1 MHCKDFWNLFLS
13 GFQILRIRLCTCI
26 FVDKTKKKIDTRNI
40 LQTNIVS
47 QCYILT
53 DEFQWQQLFQAI
65 HMTTNS
71 LNNDTGGLKW
81 YAINISSAFFESTL
95 WLFNQRNEV
104 WKCVVNTPQY
114 RYFIQ
119 NTVVALVCY
128 YNINL
133 NIKRKHFAE

>member
-1 MHCKDFWNLFLS
+1 MIC
-13 GFQILRIRLCTCI
+13 QIELRIVISFYLYRKIYLQTCI
-26 FVDKTKKKIDTRNI
+26 LVDKTKKKIDTRNI

-47 QCYILT
+47 QCYLLT

-65 HMTTNS
+65 YMTTNS

-104 WKCVVNTPQY
+104 
-114 RYFIQ
+114 
-119 NTVVALVCY
+119 
-128 YNINL
+128 
-133 NIKRKHFAE
+133 